1 MYNILLQELIITFA
15 WKKSRLECF
24 AQIIIR
30 IIENS
35 AVATKALAL
44 GVKNNSK
51 YASKVQRIYRFFK
64 DQKFNY
70 DQIAKFILKIFVCD
84 GYVIALDRT
93 CWKFGKT
100 DINILFLAIVVGK
113 VSIPIYWHSLDH
125 GGGCS
130 QLIMEEILTRFINNF
145 GANKIKYL
153 LADREFMNRKWLS
166 FLCENHIPF
175 SIPLRKDMRIRFTNS
190 LLTRAT
196 DKSFNYLRP
205 SEYVERAGILWGYSV
220 KFAAY
225 KNSKNELMVVV
236 ANTDIDVNIFAL
248 YRFRWA
254 IERLFKYLKTAG
266 FDIEK
271 SHMTNPERFAKL
283 LAILAIATSLIIKH
297 GLIENYITPIKIR
310 HSRGA
315 KTQLFSLF
323 TSGLDS
329 LKHCLKKGA
338 RAFSWRLK
346 KILEYDV
353 FSIYNAT
360 LFLLLKKL

>member
-1 MYNILLQELIITFA
+1 MYNILIQKLIITFA

-35 AVATKALAL
+35 AVATKDLAL

-51 YASKVQRIYRFFK
+51 YAFFK

-70 DQIAKFILKIFVCD
+70 NQIAKFILKIFACEN
-84 GYVIALDRT
+84 YIIALDRT
-93 CWKFGKT
+93 CWKFGKK

-113 VSIPIYWHSLDH
+113 VSIAIYLHSLDH

-130 QLIMEEILTRFINNF
+130 QLIMEEILSRFINNF

-166 FLCENHIPF
+166 FLCANHIPF
-175 SIPLRKDMRIRFTNS
+175 SIPLRKDMKIRFANS
-190 LLTRAT
+190 LLTRSV
-196 DKSFNYLRP
+196 DKSFNYLKP
-205 SEYVERAGILWGYSV
+205 SEYVERAGILWGVAV

-225 KNSKNELMVVV
+225 RNSKNELMVVV

-248 YRFRWA
+248 YRFRLS

-266 FDIEK
+266 FIREK
-271 SHMTNPERFAKL
+271 SHMTNPDRFAKL
-283 LAILAIATSLIIKH
+283 LACSAIAASLVIKH
-297 GLIENYITPIKIR
+297 GLIQNEINPIKIR
-310 HSRGA
+310 NCRGA

-323 TSGLDS
+323 TTGLDS

-346 KILEYDV
+346 KILEYDI